1 MSYHAELDSIIRN
14 EIKVKLDF
22 LNYAAEKN

>member
-1 MSYHAELDSIIRN
+1 MSYHPELDSIIRN

-22 LNYAAEKN
+22 LNYATKKN

>member
-1 MSYHAELDSIIRN
+1 MSYHTELDSISRN

-22 LNYAAEKN
+22 LNYAAKKN